1 MREGIKRNESEST
14 HLMISFLEYND
25 ESCALTRKKNIEKKK
40 KKERKREKEEIAC
53 CSLLVCMCVCVC
65 VCFSLCSTVHIS
77 SKTEEKTNE

>member
-14 HLMISFLEYND
+14 HVMISFLEYND

-40 KKERKREKEEIAC
+40 KKKEKEKKKR
-53 CSLLVCMCVCVC
+53 LPVVVCWYACVCVC